1 MYLMKKQ
8 ISFCVK
14 KVKSVFNENTDQ
26 FCVKKIRSEK
36 YRLVFESFKKKKKKK
51 PNLKM
56 QISLCLEKI
65 IFENTDQF
73 FSFHKRILLAIVD
86 FET

>member
-1 MYLMKKQ
+1 MKIQ
-8 ISFCVK
+8 INFVLK
-14 KVKSVFNENTDQ
+14 KSDLKNIDQ
-26 FCVKKIRSEK
+26 FLS
-36 YRLVFESFKKKKKKK
+36 LLKKKKKKK

>member
-26 FCVKKIRSEK
+26 FCVKKIIFEK
-36 YRLVFESFKKKKKKK
+36 YRLVFESFKKKKKTKSENADK
-51 PNLKM
+51 FVFREN
-56 QISLCLEKI
+56 QI
-65 IFENTDQF
+65 
-73 FSFHKRILLAIVD
+73 
-86 FET
+86 

>member
-1 MYLMKKQ
+1 MKIQ
-8 ISFCVK
+8 INFVLK
-14 KVKSVFNENTDQ
+14 KSDLKNIDQ
-26 FCVKKIRSEK
+26 FLS
-36 YRLVFESFKKKKKKK
+36 LLKKKKK